1 MIYLFHGDHHLKSRN
16 LLNQK
21 IKNFKE
27 ENREIIR
34 LPQDFKIEELKQAL
48 ESSSLFG
55 QEKAVI
61 VENLFSKK
69 GNNQEKIIDYLLGQ
83 KHFLPEF
90 VIWESEVLQSRI
102 LKKLPP
108 FWKILLF
115 KTPRLI
121 FKFLDSLKT
130 TSSSQ
135 SLALIKECLK
145 TEEPEFIFFM
155 LARQIRLL
163 ILARENLLTK
173 MAPWQK
179 DKLKKQTS
187 NFTLKELLNLHK
199 KLLEIDRKI
208 KTGKT
213 LMPLNWHLD
222 LLIAGL

>member
-61 VENLFSKK
+61 LENLFSKK

-90 VIWESEVLQSRI
+90 VIWESKVLQSRI

-121 FKFLDSLKT
+121 FKFLESLKMA
-130 TSSSQ
+130 SPKQ
-135 SLALIKECLK
+135 SLKILTECLK
-145 TEEPEFIFFM
+145 TEEAEFIFYM
-155 LARQIRLL
+155 LIRQIRLL
-163 ILARENLLTK
+163 VLAKENLLK
-173 MAPWQK
+173 NSPPWQQAK
-179 DKLKKQTS
+179 FSRQAG
-187 NFTLKELLNLHK
+187 NFTLKELLGLHK
-199 KLLEIDRKI
+199 ELLEIDRKI

-213 LMPLNWHLD
+213 LMPLSFQLD
-222 LLIAGL
+222 LLIASL